1 MISEQILTKGEKRT
15 EEKEGKRKKK
25 KRKGGEK
32 RRKGRKK
39 RQQMVGKKKGK
50 WKAKKKILPLR
61 FGEAFPNRAWEGFQN
76 RWNTIIHATKFRK
89 NGQ

>member
-1 MISEQILTKGEKRT
+1 MVSEQILTKGEKRT

-39 RQQMVGKKKGK
+39 DNK
-50 WKAKKKILPLR
+50 WWAKKREMESKKEDFAVTVWGSFSKSGMGRLSKSM
-61 FGEAFPNRAWEGFQN
+61 EHYH
-76 RWNTIIHATKFRK
+76 TCDKV
-89 NGQ
+89 